1 MMKARILLAPSI
13 VCALV
18 FAPTLPVHGQGG
30 IIVNGA
36 DTTRQVNVGS
46 LDPGLGAVAGSVRPR
61 AVTENANTQRQEP
74 LAIPSSALQGLFSQV
89 LPRVTFQFANSSRY
103 ASLASPPGALQT
115 LFSAV
120 QPRVVFDAAN
130 SSRSAELSY
139 PVALIGDTTQPQIS
153 AIAASR
159 QGSTATVNW
168 TTDEFADSAVLY
180 GTQSGNLS
188 QTVSDP
194 LYVKQHEM
202 TLTGL
207 ASGVAYYYRVRSVD
221 RSGNVALSQER
232 VLQGQSLLFVPLIRR
247 SN

>member
-1 MMKARILLAPSI
+1 LVLA
-13 VCALV
+13 
-18 FAPTLPVHGQGG
+18 LPAQGQGG
-30 IIVNGA
+30 IIVSGA

-46 LDPGLGAVAGSVRPR
+46 LDPGLGAVAGSARPR
-61 AVTENANTQRQEP
+61 VVMENANAQRQEP

-89 LPRVTFQFANSSRY
+89 QPRVTFQFANSSRY
-103 ASLASPPGALQT
+103 ASLASPPGALQN

-120 QPRVVFDAAN
+120 RPRVVFDAAN
-130 SSRSAELSY
+130 TSRSAALTY
-139 PVALIGDTTQPQIS
+139 PVALIGDATQPQIS

-180 GTQSGNLS
+180 GTQSGNLT
-188 QTVSDP
+188 QTISDP
-194 LYVKQHEM
+194 LYVKQHQM

-207 ASGVAYYYRVRSVD
+207 ASGVAYYYQVRSVD

-232 VLQGQSLLFVPLIRR
+232 VLQGQSMLFVPLIRR

>member
-1 MMKARILLAPSI
+1 M
-13 VCALV
+13 
-18 FAPTLPVHGQGG
+18 
-30 IIVNGA
+30 
-36 DTTRQVNVGS
+36 
-46 LDPGLGAVAGSVRPR
+46 
-61 AVTENANTQRQEP
+61 ENANTQRQEP

-103 ASLASPPGALQT
+103 TNLASPPGALQT
-115 LFSAV
+115 LLSAV
-120 QPRVVFDAAN
+120 RPRVVFDAAN
-130 SSRSAELSY
+130 SSRSASLSY
-139 PVALIGDTTQPQIS
+139 PVALIGDSTQPQIS
-153 AIAASR
+153 AVTASR
-159 QGSTATVNW
+159 QGSTATVSW

-188 QTVSDP
+188 QTINDP
-194 LYVKQHEM
+194 LYVKQHQM

-207 ASGVAYYYRVRSVD
+207 ASGVAYYYQVRSVD

>member
-1 MMKARILLAPSI
+1 LVLA
-13 VCALV
+13 
-18 FAPTLPVHGQGG
+18 LPAQGQGG
-30 IIVNGA
+30 IIVSGA

-46 LDPGLGAVAGSVRPR
+46 LDPGLGAVAGSARPR
-61 AVTENANTQRQEP
+61 VVMENANAQRQEP

-89 LPRVTFQFANSSRY
+89 QPRVTFQFANSSRY
-103 ASLASPPGALQT
+103 ASLASPPGALQN

-120 QPRVVFDAAN
+120 RPRVVFDAAN
-130 SSRSAELSY
+130 TSRSAALTY
-139 PVALIGDTTQPQIS
+139 PVALIGDATQPQIS

-180 GTQSGNLS
+180 GTQSGNLT
-188 QTVSDP
+188 QTVGDP
-194 LYVKQHEM
+194 LYVKQHQV

-207 ASGVAYYYRVRSVD
+207 ASGVVYYYSVRSVD

>member
-1 MMKARILLAPSI
+1 M
-13 VCALV
+13 V
-18 FAPTLPVHGQGG
+18 FALFLLLTAPVFSQGG
-30 IIVNGA
+30 IIVSGA
-36 DTTRQVNVGS
+36 ATVREEDAALNTGLSAAVSNVGPRVS
-46 LDPGLGAVAGSVRPR
+46 LWNANTVRHQPITAPPGGLQGLYSQVRPR
-61 AVTENANTQRQEP
+61 IIFLTANTNRQADLSTPPVP
-74 LAIPSSALQGLFSQV
+74 LQS
-89 LPRVTFQFANSSRY
+89 
-103 ASLASPPGALQT
+103 
-115 LFSAV
+115 LFSAM
-120 QPRVVFDAAN
+120 QPRVIILVAN
-130 SSRSAELSY
+130 SSRSAALSY
-139 PVALIGDTTQPQIS
+139 PVALIGDTAQPQIS

-159 QGSTATVNW
+159 QGSTAAVSW

-194 LYVKQHEM
+194 LYAKQHEM

-207 ASGVAYYYRVRSVD
+207 TAGVAYYYRVRSVD

>member
-1 MMKARILLAPSI
+1 MKTRSYLVSIAVCTLL
-13 VCALV
+13 LV
-18 FAPTLPVHGQGG
+18 LALPVHGQGG

-36 DTTRQVNVGS
+36 DTTRQVNVDS
-46 LDPGLGAVAGSVRPR
+46 LDPALSAVSGSARPR
-61 AVTENANTQRQEP
+61 VVMENANTQRQEP
-74 LAIPSSALQGLFSQV
+74 LAIPSSTLQGLFSQV
-89 LPRVTFQFANSSRY
+89 LPRVTYQFANSSRY
-103 ASLASPPGALQT
+103 ASLASPPGALQN

-120 QPRVVFDAAN
+120 RPRVVFDAAN
-130 SSRSAELSY
+130 SSRSAALSY

-159 QGSTATVNW
+159 HGSTARINW

-194 LYVKQHEM
+194 LYVKQHET
-202 TLTGL
+202 TLIGL
-207 ASGVAYYYRVRSVD
+207 ASGVAYYYQVRSVD
-221 RSGNVALSQER
+221 RSGNVALSQVR
-232 VLQGQSLLFVPLIRR
+232 VMQDQSRLFVPLIRR